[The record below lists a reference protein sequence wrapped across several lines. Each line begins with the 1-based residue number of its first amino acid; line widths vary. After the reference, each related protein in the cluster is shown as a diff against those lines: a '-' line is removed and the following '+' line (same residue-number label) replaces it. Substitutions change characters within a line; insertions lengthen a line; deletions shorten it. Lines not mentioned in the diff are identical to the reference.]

1 MDIAL
6 LVLSLV
12 GTAVFA
18 ASGALVAAEQKCDL
32 VGAVFLSVAAGL
44 GGGTIVDVLIGIEV
58 RWLKAPEPLWAALAA
73 AIVVFE
79 AVRFGAPPQKT
90 LLWADAVGLALFT
103 ATGMQRLAALE
114 FDPAATIFLAAIGAA
129 GGGIVRD
136 VLANRVPLVFSSET
150 ELYVTAALLGAL
162 AYYGMRLVGLGDGW
176 GLAAAL
182 IVTLAMRAA
191 AILFALRLR
200 PGRIKSQ
207 DGD

>member
-6 LVLSLV
+6 AVLSLV

-18 ASGALVAAEQKCDL
+18 ASGALVAAEQKFDL
-32 VGAVFLSVAAGL
+32 VGAVFLSVAAGM

-58 RWLKAPEPLWAALAA
+58 RWLTSPEPLWAALAA

-79 AVRFGAPPQKT
+79 AVRFGAPPEKT

-103 ATGMQRLAALE
+103 ATGMQRLVPLE
-114 FDPAATIFLAAIGAA
+114 FDPAVTIFLAALGAS

-150 ELYVTAALLGAL
+150 TLYVTAALLGAL
-162 AYYGMRLVGLGDGW
+162 VYYAVKLIGLEDAW
-176 GLAAAL
+176 ALTAAL
-182 IVTLAMRAA
+182 LVTLLIRSF
-191 AILFALRLR
+191 AIVYSLTLP
-200 PGRIKSQ
+200 PGGIKH
-207 DGD
+207 